1 MKIKWKFRWE
11 VKFKDRRFETH
22 SHGYNSKYCKPD
34 WISWRKRVGQ
44 KNKPGKCSHPETGRQ
59 EKTELRQLLPQ
70 RAVLAVFY
78 YHAKIL
84 STLV

>member
-1 MKIKWKFRWE
+1 MDVIVNIVSLIGFLGE
-11 VKFKDRRFETH
+11 
-22 SHGYNSKYCKPD
+22 
-34 WISWRKRVGQ
+34 KRVGQ
-44 KNKPGKCSHPETGRQ
+44 KNKSGKSSYPETGRQ
-59 EKTELRQLLPQ
+59 ERTELRQLLPQ